1 MTAAVATAT
10 NNYNAK
16 IIDFSERDKSFI
28 LFPLSALKTFITD
41 ADGLN
46 IILEYG
52 IKRLGDSI
60 PADSITDEEMIEESI
75 SEFRKGEYNGN
86 LTGHLYDMLF
96 DFYNKYGNLDIALND
111 NCRNTFLQWYR
122 IRLALKKLNL
132 KGSIQVTIDKARRI
146 IEKPGEPLIMAS
158 VDFILKANKIKPNEK
173 QRMAI
178 ALLFGLNSIIG
189 MRRTWAATTQEMIKA
204 RMFGYLTPKREGK
217 SYENKETKDLWKKWT
232 TRRRYE
238 SLIVWLQEMNLLKCY
253 MGTTYRRTVVSV
265 QSDWDTIKDDV
276 TAFIIR
282 HRKPSLQAKKQRDEL
297 SQMLNEQLK

>member
-1 MTAAVATAT
+1 MT
-10 NNYNAK
+10 K
-16 IIDFSERDKSFI
+16 IVNFSESDKSFI

-75 SEFRKGEYNGN
+75 SEFRKGEYDGN
-86 LTGHLYDMLF
+86 LTGDLYDMIF
-96 DFYNKYGNLDIALND
+96 DFYKKHKHLEIGLND
-111 NCRNTFLQWYR
+111 RCRNTFLKWYR
-122 IRLALKKLNL
+122 IRLALEKLNL
-132 KGSIQVTIDKARRI
+132 KGSIQVTIDKAQRI
-146 IEKPGEPLIMAS
+146 NEKPGEPLIMAS
-158 VDFILKANKIKPNEK
+158 VDFILKARNEVKPNEK
-173 QRMAI
+173 QRMAL
-178 ALLFGLNSIIG
+178 ALLFGLHSIIG

-217 SYENKETKDLWKKWT
+217 SYENKKTKDLWEKWT

-238 SLIVWLQEMNLLKCY
+238 SLIAWLQEMNLLKCY
-253 MGTTYRRTVVSV
+253 MGTTYRRTIVSV
-265 QSDWDTIKDDV
+265 QCDWDTIKDDV